1 MTIHRSE
8 GAIVK
13 STIRLITIVM
23 ITLTGNATLA
33 QSGDPKAVSP
43 MATMHQTMQQI
54 RETEDPERRAE
65 LLETHLNEMHA
76 IMERMHADM
85 GELMQGME
93 AQKQETKRLH
103 DHRKM
108 K

>member
-1 MTIHRSE
+1 M
-8 GAIVK
+8 K
-13 STIRLITIVM
+13 STIRLIIIAV
-23 ITLTGNATLA
+23 ITMTAAATLA
-33 QSGDPKAVSP
+33 QSSDPKADSA
-43 MATMHQTMQQI
+43 MAAMHQTMQQI

-65 LLETHLNEMHA
+65 LLEAHLNEMHA

-85 GELMQGME
+85 AALMQGME